1 MPDGTSHAIWLIM
14 IIAKII
20 LSPVASKRNS
30 ILELLRF
37 IQGTARGR
45 IGLMECGIYE
55 QLEGDRHILYVEHWR
70 SAEDLSRHI
79 QSDQY
84 LSLLLAME
92 MASQPPEVSYLDVAD
107 VKGMEWIEALRFQ
120 YKELS

>member
-1 MPDGTSHAIWLIM
+1 
-14 IIAKII
+14 
-20 LSPVASKRNS
+20 
-30 ILELLRF
+30 
-37 IQGTARGR
+37 
-45 IGLMECGIYE
+45 MECGIYE